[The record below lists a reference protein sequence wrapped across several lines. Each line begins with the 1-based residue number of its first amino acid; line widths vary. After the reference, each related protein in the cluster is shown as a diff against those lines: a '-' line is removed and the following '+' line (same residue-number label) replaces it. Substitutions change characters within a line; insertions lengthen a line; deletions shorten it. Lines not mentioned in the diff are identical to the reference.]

1 MLRVIQMLTMIRTVL
16 AVSVL
21 LSAAAA
27 NATDVSGAQT
37 VWVLG
42 YPVTTG
48 GNAVGC
54 AIEFSGVGKD
64 YANKQGNLIALTGS
78 LQIRRNNK
86 YGLFGLVKII
96 IDDFEGEARN
106 PARPASIHLVTS
118 DGTIVRGN
126 PTLAQPS
133 DSPGGLL
140 QTFNLDDNFVKIFT
154 EIIVEKTLIVA
165 FNRTQ
170 GGTDLRFPL
179 DLTVK
184 AVDPKKGKI
193 ERSDQMVQTFQL
205 CTNSLLKD

>member
-1 MLRVIQMLTMIRTVL
+1 MLTIIRTVL

-21 LSAAAA
+21 LSATSA

-37 VWVLG
+37 FWVLG

-64 YANKQGNLIALTGS
+64 YANKKGNLIALTGS
-78 LQIRRNNK
+78 LQIRHNDK
-86 YGLFGLVKII
+86 YRLFGLVKII
-96 IDDFEGEARN
+96 VDDFEGEVRK

-133 DSPGGLL
+133 DSPGGLI
-140 QTFNLDDNFVKIFT
+140 QTFDLDDKFLKIFT

-165 FNRTQ
+165 FNRAQ

-184 AVDPKKGKI
+184 AVDPKQGKI